1 MAASSSRYFGPGGE
15 AVCVSIQV
23 AAPSSFCCRR
33 NRARPSQSWCVRR
46 ISARSCHLGI
56 VGRLIRRI
64 LLRFPRKQ
72 GERADYSIVD
82 GDRTFRPRRR
92 PRSGPGTTS
101 SSSGSILSRISSAP
115 SPAIPSDAL
124 SGVGR
129 TDMGPV
135 LAQEDELGRIVQD
148 DPADERAQVLKQV
161 TDIVF
166 ARRPPAGRRTWT
178 TVGRRTLTNRHRT
191 PSRAS
196 ASAPLERRA
205 ACRAQS

>member
-1 MAASSSRYFGPGGE
+1 M
-15 AVCVSIQV
+15 CVSIQV

-46 ISARSCHLGI
+46 ISGRSCHLGI

-92 PRSGPGTTS
+92 PRLGPGTAS

-124 SGVGR
+124 SGVGAYR
-129 TDMGPV
+129 YGVRLGPR
-135 LAQEDELGRIVQD
+135 GRRGVSIVQD
-148 DPADERAQVLKQV
+148 DSADERAQLLKQV
-161 TDIVF
+161 TDSCF
-166 ARRPPAGRRTWT
+166 ADTAASRSSNMDNCWPAYADES
-178 TVGRRTLTNRHRT
+178 T
-191 PSRAS
+191 PNAISAS
-196 ASAPLERRA
+196 ASTPLERRA
-205 ACRAQS
+205 TCRALS